1 MKKISFDVVFKI
13 IVLLLLSI
21 ILIICSNK
29 SESISESSTYQ
40 HQAPAE
46 VGRYK
51 EIKVKTNG
59 RFGGVDEEVLILDT
73 KTGKTTYP
81 N

>member
-1 MKKISFDVVFKI
+1 MKKITFDVVFKI
-13 IVLLLLSI
+13 VVLLLLSI

-29 SESISESSTYQ
+29 SESASESSNYQ
-40 HQAPAE
+40 QQEPTE

-51 EIKVKTNG
+51 EIKVKTTGIGG
-59 RFGGVDEEVLILDT
+59 REQEHVLILDT
-73 KTGKTTYP
+73 KTGETKYP

>member
-13 IVLLLLSI
+13 VVLLLLSI
-21 ILIICSNK
+21 ILIICFNE
-29 SESISESSTYQ
+29 SESESSNYQ
-40 HQAPAE
+40 QQEPTE

-51 EIKVKTNG
+51 EIKVKTTGIGG
-59 RFGGVDEEVLILDT
+59 REQEHVLILDT
-73 KTGKTTYP
+73 KTGETKYP

>member
-21 ILIICSNK
+21 ILIICYNK
-29 SESISESSTYQ
+29 SEPALSNYQ
-40 HQAPAE
+40 QEEPTE
-46 VGRYK
+46 IGRYK
-51 EIKVKTNG
+51 EIKVKTTGLGG
-59 RFGGVDEEVLILDT
+59 REQEHVLILDT
-73 KTGKTTYP
+73 KTGETKYP